1 MVYERLKYVAA
12 SDFSLITVE
21 MIDIADHAELSIF
34 VRYID
39 SDSHEVHKQ
48 SLGLAGSL
56 AVKEQK
62 LCLIKLKV
70 FFRKRTQ
77 S

>member
-1 MVYERLKYVAA
+1 MVYERLKHVAA

-21 MIDIADHAELSIF
+21 MTDSADRAELSIF

-48 SLGLAGSL
+48 FLGLAGSL

-70 FFRKRTQ
+70 FFRKRTR